1 MQGIDKKQKLSWL
14 NSNNSAHVFEN
25 RFSTGIVMRQGNT
38 KRLRLTNSTA
48 GFKAGTAYDLGTLPE
63 GYRPMDQL
71 VKFVVIA
78 GNTDTAI
85 LGRLIISTAGAV
97 TFTPYA
103 DRGDG
108 TVINIDET
116 YI

>member
-1 MQGIDKKQKLSWL
+1 
-14 NSNNSAHVFEN
+14 
-25 RFSTGIVMRQGNT
+25 MRQGNV
-38 KRLRLTNSTA
+38 KRLRLFNSTVN
-48 GFKAGTAYDLGTLPE
+48 FKADTAYDLGTLPE
-63 GYRPMDQL
+63 GYWPMEQL
-71 VKFVVIA
+71 AKFVVIS
-78 GNTDTAI
+78 GNTDTVI
-85 LGRLIISTAGAV
+85 LGRLIISPVGAV

>member
-1 MQGIDKKQKLSWL
+1 
-14 NSNNSAHVFEN
+14 
-25 RFSTGIVMRQGNT
+25 MRHGNT
-38 KRLRLTNSTA
+38 KRLRLTNSTV
-48 GFKAGTAYDLGTLPE
+48 GFKAGTAYDLGTLPAE
-63 GYRPMDQL
+63 YCPMEQL

-78 GNTDTAI
+78 GNADTVI
-85 LGRLIISTAGAV
+85 LGRLIISTAGSV

-108 TVINIDET
+108 AIINIDET